1 MYSTING
8 TSYITGD
15 FGKYDGKVKNYS
27 ARYGRNSVDNYLSYI
42 SNYNQPFPKLDFKHV
57 DFTPVC
63 KIGFIN
69 KIANFFRN
77 IKLDKEIK
85 KLENQIQE
93 MKDNEAKRTPINFV
107 YKYMPGNITDGKIN
121 TQALMGAAYEELGQ
135 NASVDNKKLTDFI
148 QQGHNVK
155 MTAEALDL
163 NSDGRIGIDEYAASI
178 LTCDALSEADLID
191 IKNINGVINNK
202 GENTSFTYA
211 TETNKEAAKEIYA
224 ELYRHYDLGAAKDE
238 FLSDK
243 NNLVKQPSK
252 INFLS

>member
-15 FGKYDGKVKNYS
+15 FGKYDGKVKNP
-27 ARYGRNSVDNYLSYI
+27 ARYERNSVDNYLSYI
-42 SNYNQPFPKLDFKHV
+42 SNYKQPFPKLDFKHV
-57 DFTPVC
+57 GFTPVC

-77 IKLDKEIK
+77 IKLDKKIK

-93 MKDNEAKRTPINFV
+93 MKDNEAKRTPLTFV
-107 YKYMPGNITDGKIN
+107 YKYMPGDITDGEIDS
-121 TQALMGAAYEELGQ
+121 QALMGAAYEELGQ
-135 NASVDNKKLTDFI
+135 NTTVDAQKITDFI
-148 QQGHNVK
+148 QQGHTEK
-155 MTAEALDL
+155 MTSEALDI

-178 LTCDALSEADLID
+178 LVCDALSEADSID
-191 IKNINGVINNK
+191 IENINGVINNK
-202 GENTSFTYA
+202 GENTSFTFA
-211 TETNKEAAKEIYA
+211 AKKNEEAAKEIYA
-224 ELYRHYDLGAAKDE
+224 ELYRHYDLGTAKDK